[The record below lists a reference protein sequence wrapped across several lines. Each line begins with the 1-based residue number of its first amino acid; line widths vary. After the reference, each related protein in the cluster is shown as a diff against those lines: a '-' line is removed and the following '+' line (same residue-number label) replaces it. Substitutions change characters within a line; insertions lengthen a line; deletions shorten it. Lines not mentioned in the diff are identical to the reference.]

1 MSGSTPISFAIAQ
14 RLFKLL
20 ELLDDD
26 DDRLAEPAAEHRGPD
41 EGAVLVAVADDEAL
55 GVLVHRERGDQLRFA
70 ARFETEMK
78 LRAGVDDLFDHF
90 AQLVDL
96 DRKDAA
102 ILVAITELLHRGLKG
117 AVDRLDPVAQQ
128 VLKPDDERKTEAAL
142 ARFVDHLEHVNRA
155 AGILQWLRHDVPGA
169 VDREVAAAPA
179 VDIVS
184 RDGGVNIPVV
194 LCHRGAV

>member
-1 MSGSTPISFAIAQ
+1 MRQCAEPLRLEHFARRNQVRRAQAELRVFAAARRPFPGAFAVQPHPDADVRLDAHLLCDPQ
-14 RLFKLL
+14 RLLKFL
-20 ELLDDD
+20 EFLDDD
-26 DDRLAEPAAEHRGPD
+26 DDRLAETTSEHGGAD
-41 EGAVLVAVADDEAL
+41 EGAILVAVANDKAL

-90 AQLVDL
+90 AQLIHL

-128 VLKPDDERKTEAAL
+128 VLEPDDERKTEAA
-142 ARFVDHLEHVNRA
+142 RRA
-155 AGILQWLRHDVPGA
+155 LR
-169 VDREVAAAPA
+169 
-179 VDIVS
+179 
-184 RDGGVNIPVV
+184 
-194 LCHRGAV
+194 